1 MGKKGSDV
9 SARSIQDLNGKRL
22 ALVGSYAYGEE
33 VETNDQVEIISGLN
47 VQDNLDLL
55 LEDKADYI
63 LVEELVIKYILKF
76 QREEAEQYL
85 EIGDNALVRRT
96 LHFGLRKDLENA
108 DGIIDEFNKQILGM
122 VADGTYNHILEMD
135 WIQSDL
141 DGDGVS
147 ELVLAG
153 KKAGVEAPKEAYQV
167 PGQGVPKNASLAGSK
182 FLIGGNSYNSWD
194 QVPNSYKTHNSK
206 ANNINPAPVNL
217 LKFKF

>member
-1 MGKKGSDV
+1 MNKGTGLKEILSAVDHYFAATGRRV
-9 SARSIQDLNGKRL
+9 SYEYVLLSG
-22 ALVGSYAYGEE
+22 V
-33 VETNDQVEIISGLN
+33 NDQP
-47 VQDNLDLL
+47 QH
-55 LEDKADYI
+55 A
-63 LVEELVIKYILKF
+63 EELARLL
-76 QREEAEQYL
+76 R
-85 EIGDNALVRRT
+85 GRNAHVNLIPM
-96 LHFGLRKDLENA
+96 N
-108 DGIIDEFNKQILGM
+108 
-122 VADGTYNHILEMD
+122 
-135 WIQSDL
+135 
-141 DGDGVS
+141 GVS